1 VRTPWSFLS
10 GIRSRSKRSKKEKT
24 GGGGEE
30 VVDPL
35 ATTVALVAPAAA
47 ADKAECRTMV
57 GDRMITL
64 WLETDDATQ
73 TLKVTNEKGE
83 TVSYGRDPTRMFD
96 PQLMLIYSMVHNN
109 QCKLL

>member
-1 VRTPWSFLS
+1 
-10 GIRSRSKRSKKEKT
+10 
-24 GGGGEE
+24 
-30 VVDPL
+30 
-35 ATTVALVAPAAA
+35 
-47 ADKAECRTMV
+47 
-57 GDRMITL
+57 MITL